1 MADRQSMNRRG
12 FLKGAATAGA
22 AAVAFPMVIP
32 GASLGKDGAVAPSNR
47 IVMGSIGVGSMG
59 SGDQRAFLGKQGV
72 QFVGVCD
79 VDKRHRDA
87 AKGRVDQKNGNTDC
101 AAYVDFRELIGR
113 GDLDAV
119 HCALPDQW
127 HAMPVIAA
135 ARAGLDIFGQK
146 PFARSIREGRAM
158 VNAIKRYGCIW
169 ETGSQQRSDHKF
181 RYACE
186 IVRNGVIGRVDY
198 AEVGLPKGRPT
209 SHMAVSK
216 TPPPEIDW
224 NRWLGPAPW
233 REYCDFGRRGG
244 PHWDWRWILDFSG
257 GQLTDWAGHHI
268 DICQWGLG
276 LERSGPVECEGRG
289 WYPEDGGL
297 YDTPYDYLFTNTYAN
312 GVRITVGN
320 DNHPVPNGPH
330 GLGKDHK
337 IRRGATWFGEN
348 GRWVGVNRRGLY
360 ASHPDI
366 LRSQF
371 GANDIH
377 LYPSGN
383 HHQCFIN
390 CVRSRK
396 ETIAPPEIGHRSIS
410 AALVGEIAMLT
421 GRKIRFDPVN
431 EEILDDPAAAALL
444 GKSYREPWTL

>member
-1 MADRQSMNRRG
+1 MTGKRLVRRRD
-12 FLKGAATAGA
+12 FLKGAAATGA
-22 AAVAFPMVIP
+22 AVVAFPAIIP
-32 GASLGKDGAVAPSNR
+32 GSSLGKDGATAPSER

-59 SGDQRAFLGKQGV
+59 SGDHNRFLGTPGV
-72 QFVGVCD
+72 HFVGVCD
-79 VDKRHRDA
+79 VDTRHRDR
-87 AKGRVDQKNGNTDC
+87 AKARVDKKNGNIDC
-101 AAYVDFRELIGR
+101 AVYADYRELIAR

-158 VNAIKRYGCIW
+158 VDTIHRYGRIW

-186 IVRNGVIGRVDY
+186 IVRNGVIGKVEY
-198 AEVGLPKGRPT
+198 AEVGLPTGRAT
-209 SHMAVSK
+209 SFQAAPK
-216 TPPPEIDW
+216 APPADIDW
-224 NRWLGPAPW
+224 DRWLGPAPW

-244 PHWDWRWILDFSG
+244 PHWDWRWIMDFSG

-268 DICQWGLG
+268 DICHWGLG
-276 LERSGPVECEGRG
+276 LGRTGPIEIEGRG
-289 WYPEDGGL
+289 WYPEDGGI
-297 YDTPYDYLFTNTYAN
+297 YNVPYEYLFTNTYAN
-312 GVRITVGN
+312 GVKITIGN
-320 DNHPVPNGPH
+320 DNHPVPDAPH

-337 IRRGATWFGEN
+337 IRRGPTWFGEN

-360 ASHPDI
+360 ASDGDI
-366 LRSQF
+366 LRTQF

-390 CVRSRK
+390 CIRSRK
-396 ETIAPPEIGHRSIS
+396 ETIAPPEVGHRSIS

-431 EEILDDPAAAALL
+431 EEIIGDPSASALL
-444 GKSYREPWTL
+444 GKSYREPWSL

>member
-1 MADRQSMNRRG
+1 MADKRSMNRRG

-32 GASLGKDGAVAPSNR
+32 GPSLGKDGAAAPSNR

-59 SGDQRAFLGKQGV
+59 GGDQRAFLGKQGV

-101 AAYVDFRELIGR
+101 KAYVDFRELIGR

-146 PFARSIREGRAM
+146 PFARSVREGRAM

-209 SHMAVSK
+209 SHTAVSK

-244 PHWDWRWILDFSG
+244 PHWDWR
-257 GQLTDWAGHHI
+257 
-268 DICQWGLG
+268 
-276 LERSGPVECEGRG
+276 
-289 WYPEDGGL
+289 
-297 YDTPYDYLFTNTYAN
+297 
-312 GVRITVGN
+312 GVMG
-320 DNHPVPNGPH
+320 
-330 GLGKDHK
+330 
-337 IRRGATWFGEN
+337 
-348 GRWVGVNRRGLY
+348 
-360 ASHPDI
+360 
-366 LRSQF
+366 
-371 GANDIH
+371 
-377 LYPSGN
+377 
-383 HHQCFIN
+383 
-390 CVRSRK
+390 
-396 ETIAPPEIGHRSIS
+396 
-410 AALVGEIAMLT
+410 
-421 GRKIRFDPVN
+421 
-431 EEILDDPAAAALL
+431 
-444 GKSYREPWTL
+444 